1 MNPFFFILTFAIFCL
16 LQNTRLNAQ
25 DCQYEKNE
33 IDAVTEVPVKL
44 TVPVVLTRLNNNP
57 LYFKAQSIGS
67 LRFLKMRYY
76 KYNDFYIQEDREI
89 AFKLSNGEEVVL
101 YPRVVP
107 VDTTAMDDFITISSL
122 LVYRLNNDQ
131 FEKLKNYPVTSFRY
145 YVVSGFIDV
154 DIKTSRQTRL
164 IEILKCIE

>member
-1 MNPFFFILTFAIFCL
+1 
-16 LQNTRLNAQ
+16 
-25 DCQYEKNE
+25 
-33 IDAVTEVPVKL
+33 
-44 TVPVVLTRLNNNP
+44 
-57 LYFKAQSIGS
+57 
-67 LRFLKMRYY
+67 
-76 KYNDFYIQEDREI
+76 
-89 AFKLSNGEEVVL
+89 VVL

-164 IEILKCIE
+164 IEILKSIE